1 MRPTFLFI
9 STILV
14 AMLAPTVVLAKG
26 DLAPEEFR
34 SILQVGFAMQRT
46 AQYDDING
54 GPDRFVAFGDRS
66 GRLSVYGFRSSSNRG
81 RLWSSHSLDGNVEE
95 VLVADLDND
104 GVVDHLVCRTP
115 RRVYAFD
122 IRDEF
127 RNTYESLP
135 NHFRSISAF
144 TVANVD
150 RDHQQEIVVAAD
162 DQIHYVDGSSFLR
175 EWTSMDRYQV
185 IQIRAGDVDGDRSV
199 ELVLDTGQVLD
210 ASSGR
215 EEWAA
220 SDPFGTRLE
229 LLDLTGDGF
238 PEIVGESPGLPLRI
252 WEGSSQRELRVH

>member
-9 STILV
+9 SIILV
-14 AMLAPTVVLAKG
+14 ALLIPAMAPAQG
-26 DLAPEEFR
+26 DLAPEELR

-66 GRLSVYGFRSSSNRG
+66 GRLSVYGFRSSSSRG

-220 SDPFGTRLE
+220 SDPFGLRLE
-229 LLDLTGDGF
+229 LLDLNGDGF

-252 WEGSSQRELRVH
+252 WEGSSQRELRVN